1 MMWWYCKG
9 LSGARRGQGL
19 QREPGEGSFEEVPL
33 ERRGRALVVVIT
45 NRATN
50 QESKLKFAHTA
61 MAMGGCRKGGKWGK
75 WERGLLKL

>member
-9 LSGARRGQGL
+9 LSGALRGQGL

-50 QESKLKFAHTA
+50 QPIDQPRKQAQVRAHCDGD
-61 MAMGGCRKGGKWGK
+61 GG
-75 WERGLLKL
+75 L